1 MRTTRSFII
10 AFLAI
15 FAIAL
20 PQLSLAQ
27 NRDRNAL
34 VLNDRA
40 RVVED
45 GYWIYN
51 NLDKGFEEAQ
61 KSGKP
66 LLVVFR
72 CIPCEACAQ
81 LDEQVVEKNP
91 AVRKHLSN
99 FVCVRIVQANGLD
112 LSRFQFD
119 YDQSWAAFFLNADG
133 TIYGRYGTRSHQTES
148 ADDVSLDGFLDTMQ
162 TVLAL
167 HKRFPEVKPMLAAKT
182 GPKAEIAKPEEFAK
196 LKEKYTSSL
205 NYGPEVA
212 RSCIHCHQVG
222 EALREHYWLE
232 KKAIPTEWIY
242 AYPHPKIFGLVMEP
256 SKATTV
262 KNVTEGSL
270 AETSG
275 FQAGDQLLTLDS
287 QPLVSVAD
295 IQWILHQRQAAGKLT
310 FGIRRAGTEKAIDL
324 NLPENWKELGDFSW
338 RASTW
343 GLRRM
348 VTGGLTFEPLTADA
362 RKESGLDSQAVGL
375 RVKHVG
381 QFGEHAAAKRAGFKV
396 NDIITQIADLKQPS
410 TESQLIAHLLRS
422 KRPGDKV
429 PVELL
434 REGKALKLEIP
445 IQK

>member
-1 MRTTRSFII
+1 MRTKP
-10 AFLAI
+10 
-15 FAIAL
+15 AIAAL
-20 PQLSLAQ
+20 VLLFTFFSISLAQ

-34 VLNDRA
+34 VNNDRQ
-40 RVVED
+40 RVVDD

-51 NLDKGFEEAQ
+51 DLDKGFAEAQ
-61 KSGKP
+61 RTGKP

-99 FVCVRIVQANGLD
+99 FVCLRVVHANGLD

-119 YDQSWAAFFLNADG
+119 FDQSWAAFFLNADG
-133 TIYGRYGTRSHQTES
+133 TIYGRYGTRSHQHES

-162 TVLAL
+162 SVLAL
-167 HKRFPEVKPMLAAKT
+167 HKRYPDIRSTLASKVGPKPEVAV
-182 GPKAEIAKPEEFAK
+182 PEQFPR
-196 LKEKYTSSL
+196 LKEKYTSAL

-222 EALREHYWLE
+222 EAYREFHWIE
-232 KKAIPTEWIY
+232 KKSVPTQWIY
-242 AYPHPKIFGLVMEP
+242 AYPHPKIFGLVMDP
-256 SKATTV
+256 NKAATV
-262 KNVTEGSL
+262 KSVTDESL
-270 AETSG
+270 AAEAG
-275 FQAGDQLLTLDS
+275 FQAGDKLVALNK

-295 IQWILHQRQAAGKLT
+295 IQWILHQRTEAGTLT
-310 FGIRRAGTEKAIDL
+310 FEIIRAGSTKDIELK
-324 NLPENWKELGDFSW
+324 LPENWKELGDISW

-348 VTGGLTFEPLTADA
+348 VTAGLTFEPVTADQ
-362 RKESGLDSQAVGL
+362 RKEFELDADAVAL
-375 RVKHVG
+375 RIKHVG
-381 QFGEHAAAKRAGFKV
+381 QFGEHAAGKRAGFKV
-396 NDIITQIADLKQPS
+396 DDILAEIDGIARPLS
-410 TESQLIAHLLRS
+410 ETELIAHLLRT

-429 PVELL
+429 AVSLL
-434 REGKALKLEIP
+434 RQGKPLKLEWP

>member
-1 MRTTRSFII
+1 MRIMHWFMM
-10 AFLAI
+10 AI
-15 FAIAL
+15 LTIAL
-20 PQLSLAQ
+20 PHLSHAQ
-27 NRDRNAL
+27 NRDRNTL
-34 VLNDRA
+34 VLNDRQ
-40 RVVED
+40 RVVDD

-51 NLDKGFEEAQ
+51 NLDKGFEEAK
-61 KSGKP
+61 KSDKP

-81 LDEQVVEKNP
+81 LDEQVIEKNP

-99 FVCVRIVQANGLD
+99 FVCVRVVQANGLD

-162 TVLAL
+162 SVLAL
-167 HKRFPEVKPMLAAKT
+167 HERYPEVKSSLVSKT

-222 EALREHYWLE
+222 DAWREHQWVE
-232 KKAIPTEWIY
+232 KKSLPTEWIY
-242 AYPHPKIFGLVMEP
+242 AYPHPKILGLVMEP
-256 SKATTV
+256 TKAATV
-262 KNVTEGSL
+262 KSVVEGSL
-270 AETSG
+270 AETAG
-275 FQAGDQLLTLDS
+275 FQAGDKLLSLDQ
-287 QPLVSVAD
+287 QPLISVAD
-295 IQWILHQRQAAGKLT
+295 IQWVLHQRKEAGKLAFT
-310 FGIRRAGTEKAIDL
+310 ITRAGTEKEIELA
-324 NLPENWKELGDFSW
+324 LPENWKELGDITW

-348 VTGGLTFEPLTADA
+348 VTGGLTFEPLTDVG
-362 RKESGLDSQAVGL
+362 RQELGLDSQAVGL
-375 RVKHVG
+375 RIKHVG
-381 QFGEHAAAKRAGFKV
+381 QFGEHAAGKRAGFKV
-396 NDIITQIADLKQPS
+396 DDIITHVDGLKQPL
-410 TESQLIAHLLRS
+410 TESQLIARLLRS

-429 PVELL
+429 AVELI
-434 REGKALKLEIP
+434 REGKPLKLEIP